1 MSWGAPIW
9 IYLWMAGMAGGGY
22 LATFVSERFSGES
35 NGRLLRLATYLGI
48 PLAAVGVILLI
59 VDLGTPIWF
68 WHLFTQFKVG
78 SPMSMGTW
86 ILLVWVILAVVMV
99 MLWWIRLRVGEGLAK
114 MLGQLTSLIG
124 WVNVIFAILLITYT
138 GVLLSV
144 SSQSLWAGTVM
155 LPTLFVASAVSTG
168 VAIVVL
174 AAIAVNSIRNRGVVE
189 LQLVLD
195 WLFGTKEWTIPNKWI
210 MRLAEADAIVI
221 VMELAALIGYVI
233 WTAVSTMAGAG
244 EALRQLTVGNAA
256 LAVPFWLGVVLL
268 ALLIP
273 LFLDIRNRGK
283 DIETKTGWR
292 TIVTSS
298 TCVVLGGLV
307 LRAIMTIGGQL

>member
-22 LATFVSERFSGES
+22 LAAFVAERFSGVS

-48 PLAAVGVILLI
+48 PLAIIGVILLI

-68 WHLFTQFKVG
+68 WHLFTQFKVE

-99 MLWWIRLRVGEGLAK
+99 MLWWIKLRVGEGLAK

-138 GVLLSV
+138 GVLLAV

-155 LPTLFVASAVSTG
+155 LPTLFVVSAISTG

-174 AAIAVNSIRNRGVVE
+174 AAIVVNSIHNRGIVE

-195 WLFGTKEWTIPNKWI
+195 WLFGTKEWTIPNKWVTR
-210 MRLAEADAIVI
+210 MAEADAVVI

-233 WTAVSTMAGAG
+233 WMAVSTMTGAG
-244 EALRQLTVGNAA
+244 EALKQLTVGNAA

-283 DIETKTGWR
+283 NIETRTGWL